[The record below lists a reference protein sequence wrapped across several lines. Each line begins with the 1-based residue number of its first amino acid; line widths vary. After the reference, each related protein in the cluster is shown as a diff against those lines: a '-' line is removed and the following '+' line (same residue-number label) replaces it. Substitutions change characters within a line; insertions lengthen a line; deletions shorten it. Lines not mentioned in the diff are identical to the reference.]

1 MKTLLLTLL
10 FTTIATAQSYTIKT
24 IVKERQI
31 TGYLIINVSKDKTI
45 STDRICCY
53 SEIERLGLRKQAK
66 LIISHDNIPTDK
78 LEPEEYLKN
87 VVKSNEL

>member
-1 MKTLLLTLL
+1 MKALLLTLL
-10 FTTIATAQSYTIKT
+10 LSTIATAQSYTIKT
-24 IVKERQI
+24 IVKDKQI

-45 STDRICCY
+45 STERLCCY

-78 LEPEEYLKN
+78 LEQEEYLKN
-87 VVKSNEL
+87 GVKSNEL

>member
-1 MKTLLLTLL
+1 MKTLLFTLL
-10 FTTIATAQSYTIKT
+10 LSTITMAQSYTIKT
-24 IVKERQI
+24 IVKERKI

-66 LIISHDNIPTDK
+66 LIISHDK

-87 VVKSNEL
+87 GVKNNKL

>member
-1 MKTLLLTLL
+1 MKKL
-10 FTTIATAQSYTIKT
+10 FTSIASAQSYTIKT
-24 IVKERQI
+24 IVKDKQI

-45 STDRICCY
+45 SNDRICYY

-66 LIISHDNIPTDK
+66 LIISHDNIQTDK

-87 VVKSNEL
+87 GVKNNEL